1 MPRES
6 TVVYPRVGYAF
17 AVLLAVSIFAFW
29 PSYFSRPAAATGYMH
44 LHAAIMG
51 LWMLLLVLQPFL
63 IRARRFDWHRRLGR
77 AAFVLAPLA
86 VVTALLLSHSRLAP
100 LAAAE
105 LGEAAPFVYLPFQA
119 AALFG
124 LAAGLALAFRR
135 TAALHARYMICSA
148 LTLIDPVVAR
158 ILGFRF
164 PPLDNELH
172 YALIGFAITDAIL
185 LALLLMDGRSR
196 PARAAYGTMLVAFG
210 LVHLGYFTVAQTAGW
225 RAFVE
230 AFRALPLTG

>member
-1 MPRES
+1 M
-6 TVVYPRVGYAF
+6 YPRVGYAF
-17 AVLLAVSIFAFW
+17 AALLAVAIFAFW
-29 PSYFSRPAAATGYMH
+29 PSYFSRLPAATGYMH
-44 LHAAIMG
+44 LHAAVMA
-51 LWMLLLVLQPFL
+51 LWMLLLVTQPLL
-63 IRARRFDWHRRLGR
+63 IRARRNDLHRRIGR

-86 VVTALLLSHSRLAP
+86 VVTSLLLAHSRLAP
-100 LAAAE
+100 LDAAARA
-105 LGEAAPFVYLPFQA
+105 EAAPFIYLPLQA

-124 LAAGLALAFRR
+124 LTASLALAYRR
-135 TAALHARYMICSA
+135 SPALHARYMICTA

-164 PPLDNELH
+164 PPLDNDLH

-185 LALLLMDGRSR
+185 LALLLTDGRSR
-196 PARAAYGTMLVAFG
+196 PGRSVYGAMLVVFG
-210 LVHLGYFTVAQTAGW
+210 LVHLGYFTVAQTEAW